1 MNSRPVR
8 NKRALL
14 VLSCSCLLLVAANL
28 FWGTASIPAAE
39 TIRILLGKETAQPSW
54 HFIVIHSRLPQALT
68 ALLAGM
74 GLATAGLLLQTVF
87 NNPLAGPSVL
97 GINAGA
103 SLGVAIVMLLSGG
116 ALGHG
121 IALSC
126 GYLAIITGAFL
137 GAAVVLGL
145 IIFFSTFMRS
155 NIMLLIV
162 GIMVGYLTSS
172 LISLLNFFA
181 SADGVFSYMIWGM
194 GDFSNVSLSQFRWF
208 APLVLSGIGGGLL
221 LIKPLNALLLGER
234 YAANLGVNVRL
245 VRICLLGVTGL
256 LTAVITAFCG
266 PIAFIGLAVPHMA
279 RLSLG
284 ELDHT
289 LLLPATILFGGAVA
303 LSCNLCCSLPGTVA
317 VLPLNA
323 ITPIIG
329 APVILYIL
337 LNRRHIHY
345 FN

>member
-1 MNSRPVR
+1 MNNPSAR
-8 NKRALL
+8 NRRVLL
-14 VLSCSCLLLVAANL
+14 ALSCSCLLLVAANL
-28 FWGTASIPAAE
+28 FWGTASIPAGE
-39 TIRILLGKETAQPSW
+39 TMRILFGKGAAQESW
-54 HFIVIHSRLPQALT
+54 RFIVLHARLPQALT

-103 SLGVAIVMLLSGG
+103 SLGVAIVMLLSGS

-121 IALSC
+121 ITLSS
-126 GYLAIITGAFL
+126 GYFTVIIGAFL
-137 GAAVVLGL
+137 GASAVLAL
-145 IIFFSTFMRS
+145 IIFFSTFVNS

-181 SADGVFSYMIWGM
+181 SADGVFSYMVWGM
-194 GDFSNVSLSQFRWF
+194 GDFSSVSLTQLRWF
-208 APLVLSGIGGGLL
+208 APLVLSGVCGGLL

-234 YAANLGVNVRL
+234 YAANLGVNVRF

-266 PIAFIGLAVPHMA
+266 PVAFIGLAVPHMA

-284 ELDHT
+284 ESTHT
-289 LLLPATILFGGAVA
+289 LLLPATLLFGGAAA
-303 LSCNLCCSLPGTVA
+303 LLCNLCCSLPGINSI
-317 VLPLNA
+317 LPLNA
-323 ITPIIG
+323 ITPIVG

-337 LNRRHIHY
+337 LNRKHIHY